1 MNCVEHGPEHI
12 AFELER
18 AHGFP
23 LKLGR
28 VAIFQGNRERLV
40 RIASRLRDPATKIVQ
55 SARINPPNRTFRRP
69 QAGRSSDPA
78 QKARSATT
86 RWRSAMADCAR
97 NSRTHPPRIELRA
110 TDGDYPV
117 ARHAISRTLHQV
129 AATLRCRLRLER
141 RCLRAR
147 PKFLPACG
155 RSPPSSLCSDT
166 PSWSRMR

>member
-40 RIASRLRDPATKIVQ
+40 RIAPRLRDSATEIIK
-55 SARINPPNRTFRRP
+55 SARINPPNRTFRRL

-78 QKARSATT
+78 QKLGQR
-86 RWRSAMADCAR
+86 RR
-97 NSRTHPPRIELRA
+97 
-110 TDGDYPV
+110 DGDRPRLT
-117 ARHAISRTLHQV
+117 AREIHVRIHRESNSGQQMAIIQ
-129 AATLRCRLRLER
+129 
-141 RCLRAR
+141 
-147 PKFLPACG
+147 
-155 RSPPSSLCSDT
+155 
-166 PSWSRMR
+166 